1 MDAFTELFPALALD
15 ASSSAGP
22 SSSGSAC
29 SLTSCSSFAE
39 HALPADD
46 PEGVV
51 PCFGGAA
58 AHDAETLAWLVDAEK
73 PGGSLT
79 YAWCV
84 VA

>member
-15 ASSSAGP
+15 ASPSAG
-22 SSSGSAC
+22 GSTC
-29 SLTSCSSFAE
+29 SLASYSSVAE
-39 HALPADD
+39 HALPAED

-58 AHDAETLAWLVDAEK
+58 PGDAETLSWLVDAEK